1 MKRTTLL
8 HYAPSTILGYRKNG
22 RPIYPIAGASPDGDG
37 DGNGGDGG
45 AGDGDG
51 SGNGKPGTGDGG
63 TGGEGGDKPDLEA
76 EVAKWKAL
84 ARKHEGN
91 SKANAKAAEEL
102 AALKAANQTDA
113 EKAIAEAEQRGRSAA
128 TAEVAQKL
136 AAAEVRA
143 ALTSVVPDPAA
154 VVEDLNLSKY
164 VTDTGDV
171 DQEAVK
177 ALREKYV
184 ALAAKPGAPD
194 FKPGRQGGDRKD
206 LNAQIAEAEKA
217 GDTRTAIRLKTQA
230 LLDAGK

>member
-1 MKRTTLL
+1 MKRTILKN
-8 HYAPSTILGYRKNG
+8 APGTILGYRKDG
-22 RPIYPIAGASPDGDG
+22 RPILPIAGGST
-37 DGNGGDGG
+37 
-45 AGDGDG
+45 DGDG
-51 SGNGKPGTGDGG
+51 STDGGDGAAAAGGEGKPDAGAEGN
-63 TGGEGGDKPDLEA
+63 GGEGGDKPDLEA

-91 SKANAKAAEEL
+91 AKANSEAAKEL

-113 EKAIAEAEQRGRSAA
+113 EKAITEAEQRGRSAA

-136 AAAEVRA
+136 VAAEVRA
-143 ALTSVVPDPAA
+143 ALTGVVPDPSA

-171 DQEAVK
+171 DQDAVK

-184 ALAAKPGAPD
+184 ALAAKPTGTD

-206 LNAQIAEAEKA
+206 INAQIAEAEAA
-217 GDTRTAIRLKTQA
+217 GDSRTAIRLKTQA
-230 LLDAGK
+230 LMAAQKQ